1 MKYLLVLCDG
11 MADFPIPALN
21 GSTTMTVARKPYMD
35 IMSQT
40 GLIGRVKTVPDSLEA
55 GSDTANL
62 SAMGY
67 DAEKCYTG
75 RSPLEALS
83 LKIDMSDTDI
93 AIRCN
98 TVTLSD
104 DEPFEQK
111 TMVDYS
117 AGEISTAES
126 HELISAVQNEL
137 GNDILHFYS
146 GVSYRHCLI
155 MQNGKLDTV
164 LTPPHNISKRKIT
177 EYLPKGG
184 YSDMFI
190 ELYKKSYELLMAHPV
205 NLKRIADGKRPANCI
220 WLWGQGKKTILE
232 PFETLYGKKGAV
244 ISAVDLLKG
253 IAIGAK
259 MKSIDVEGATGTI
272 YTNFAGKAQAAIETL
287 ESGSDFVF
295 IHLEAPDEC
304 GHQGDTAGK
313 IKSLELIDQKIIKPI
328 FDRFTPA
335 NEPFKM
341 LVMPD
346 HYTPIVTLTHN
357 RTPVPF
363 LLYSSVESLGKGG
376 IFTESGA
383 ESTGVYFDYAPDL
396 TKLFLDCK

>member
-1 MKYLLVLCDG
+1 MKYILVLCDG

-21 GSTTMTVARKPYMD
+21 GSTTMTIARKPYMD
-35 IMSQT
+35 MMSQS
-40 GLIGRVKTVPDSLEA
+40 GLIGRVKTVPDSLSP

-62 SAMGY
+62 SALGY

-83 LKIDMSDTDI
+83 LGIDMADDDI

-104 DEPFEQK
+104 EEQFEQK

-126 HELISAVQNEL
+126 RELIAAVQDAFGNEL
-137 GNDILHFYS
+137 LQFYA

-155 MQNGKLDTV
+155 VHNGKTDTQF
-164 LTPPHNISKRKIT
+164 TPPHDISKQKIT
-177 EYLPKGG
+177 DYLPKGG
-184 YSDMFI
+184 YGEMFV
-190 ELYKKSYELLMAHPV
+190 ELYKKSYELLMAHPI
-205 NLKRIADGKRPANCI
+205 NQKRIADGKRPANCI
-220 WLWGQGKKTILE
+220 WLWGQGKKTALQ
-232 PFETLYGKKGAV
+232 PFESLYGKKGAV

-259 MKSIDVEGATGTI
+259 MKSIDVEGATGTL
-272 YTNFAGKAQAAIETL
+272 YTNFAGKAQAAIDAL
-287 ESGSDFVF
+287 EDDRDFAF

-304 GHQGDTAGK
+304 GHQGDIAGK

-328 FDRFTPA
+328 VDNFTQK
-335 NEPFKM
+335 NQPFKM

-346 HYTPIVTLTHN
+346 HYTPIVTMTHD

-376 IFTESGA
+376 LFTEAGA
-383 ESTGVYFDYAPDL
+383 EATGVYFDYAPNL
-396 TKLFLDCK
+396 TKVFLDCK